1 MWLKMTAGESSGAAL
16 LAQLVVF
23 AQSVGGS
30 ERGEIVRHALG
41 ALIKG
46 KNMGTLEGD
55 VLVDYVRCC
64 WQRGSRFGGMG
75 GQAMWNFE
83 YLLLLTKRPAQS
95 FSQDP
100 KIKAILGRQK
110 YQQGGHGKETDE
122 DVDAG
127 QGDHLATSAFLE
139 LFMQKVKRLEKAGE
153 KTQWKKGTSGSEKT
167 QWKKGESGSK
177 ATQWATCGR
186 FGVKGKAE
194 TYASMYALAKAI
206 GRSSIQSNM
215 SKALK
220 LAKQKTPPSALCV
233 DFKCSGLELF
243 WRR

>member
-1 MWLKMTAGESSGAAL
+1 
-16 LAQLVVF
+16 
-23 AQSVGGS
+23 
-30 ERGEIVRHALG
+30 
-41 ALIKG
+41 
-46 KNMGTLEGD
+46 
-55 VLVDYVRCC
+55 
-64 WQRGSRFGGMG
+64 MG
-75 GQAMWNFE
+75 GQEMWNFE

-100 KIKAILGRQK
+100 KFKAILGRQK